1 MIAKLI
7 QILPAAKLKERKAQR
22 ALVDCISPYLFTICR
37 RYAVNTED
45 AKDILQDAL
54 ILIFK
59 NIEKFDSDPKGFKPW
74 ISKITVNVALSR
86 FRKSYNVNEW
96 YPGEL
101 ILHPYQEAK
110 ILDQLQAE
118 DILELINR
126 LPVLQK
132 QVFNLFIVD
141 GYSHAEISEML
152 GIKLSH
158 SRTVL
163 TRARKR
169 IQELIF
175 EQKKV
180 RL

>member
-1 MIAKLI
+1 MISKLK
-7 QILPAAKLKERKAQR
+7 QLLPAVKRRERKAQR

-37 RYAVNTED
+37 RYSKNSED

-59 NIEKFDSDPKGFKPW
+59 NIEKFHTGPEGFKPW
-74 ISKITVNVALSR
+74 ISRITVNVALSR
-86 FRKSYNVNEW
+86 FRKSFNVNEW

-101 ILHPYQEAK
+101 ILHPRQNPK
-110 ILDQLQAE
+110 IFEKLHVE
-118 DILELINR
+118 DIMELLAL
-126 LPVLQK
+126 LPNMQK
-132 QVFNLFIVD
+132 EVFNLFIID
-141 GYSHAEISEML
+141 GYSHAEVSELL
-152 GIKLSH
+152 GINESY

-169 IQELIF
+169 MQELIV
-175 EQKKV
+175 QSKKV